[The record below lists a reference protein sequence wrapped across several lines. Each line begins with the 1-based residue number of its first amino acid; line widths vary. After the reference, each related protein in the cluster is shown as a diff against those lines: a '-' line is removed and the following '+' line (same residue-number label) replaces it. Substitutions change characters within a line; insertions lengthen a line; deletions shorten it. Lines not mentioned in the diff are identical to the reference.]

1 MKSFEGLNLLI
12 FIGGWEKYDQY
23 LGTFYKVVRT
33 SLIVGKF
40 YTGFAQE
47 FNFFPLIELSVGTFY
62 FFKIMVIT
70 VFL

>member
-33 SLIVGKF
+33 SLSEQTRVIL
-40 YTGFAQE
+40 
-47 FNFFPLIELSVGTFY
+47 LIFGLLMHVKDY
-62 FFKIMVIT
+62 I
-70 VFL
+70 

>member
-33 SLIVGKF
+33 SLK
-40 YTGFAQE
+40 YSDTE
-47 FNFFPLIELSVGTFY
+47 FDRMDLIITKTTILRHVVTF
-62 FFKIMVIT
+62 
-70 VFL
+70 

>member
-33 SLIVGKF
+33 SLSTQILK
-40 YTGFAQE
+40 YSYHIKRTD
-47 FNFFPLIELSVGTFY
+47 P
-62 FFKIMVIT
+62 
-70 VFL
+70 